1 VNSDGADG
9 PVRADWRGVAVPTE
23 HGGWGLTAEPVMLG
37 LLVAFS
43 WPGLLIGLVALLAF
57 LARTPVKLLAVDHR
71 RGRWL
76 ERDRRARRVALIEV
90 TLLVVFGVVA
100 LVAAGPGWLVPVVLA
115 LPLVAVEFWYDVR
128 SRSRRLVP
136 ELCGAAGVSATAAA
150 IIVAGDGSVALAA
163 AAWLVLCGRVLA
175 SIPFVRT
182 QIRRLRHGDVSRRL
196 ADRMQV
202 IGVVVAAV
210 AVAVDRSVALGAG
223 VVALVAVVQML
234 WMRRTPVPP
243 ATTIGIRQMVIGFA
257 VVAATAVG
265 VLASS

>member
-1 VNSDGADG
+1 MNSDGADG
-9 PVRADWRGVAVPTE
+9 PVGSGWRGVAVPTE
-23 HGGWGLTAEPVMLG
+23 HGGWGLTAEPVLLG

-43 WPGLLIGLVALLAF
+43 WPGLLIGLAALLAF
-57 LARTPVKLLAVDHR
+57 LARTPVKLIAVDHR

-76 ERDRRARRVALIEV
+76 ERDRQARRVAVVEV
-90 TLLVVFGVVA
+90 TLLTVFGVVA
-100 LVAAGPGWLVPVVLA
+100 LVAAGPGWLVPVALA

-128 SRSRRLVP
+128 SRSRRVVP

-150 IIVAGDGSVALAA
+150 IIVAGDGSATLAA
-163 AAWLVLCGRVLA
+163 AAWLVLSGRVLA
-175 SIPFVRT
+175 SIPFVRI
-182 QIRRLRHGDVSRRL
+182 QIRRLHHGDVSPRS

-202 IGVVVAAV
+202 AGAAVAAV
-210 AVAVDRSVALGAG
+210 AVALDRSVVLGTCA
-223 VVALVAVVQML
+223 VAVLAVVQMV

-243 ATTIGIRQMVIGFA
+243 ATTIGIRQMVVGFA